1 VRVCQFRHTGWAS
14 SYSVKS
20 LDSQTKLQPLRFR
33 TPAFGANMSHAVRC
47 RVTNVECPMN
57 EEALNM
63 SLRKFLKIVGVT
75 SQQEI
80 EKAIRAAVA
89 DGRLKGNET
98 VSAQMVLT
106 IGKVG
111 LTHKIDGEIMLG

>member
-1 VRVCQFRHTGWAS
+1 
-14 SYSVKS
+14 
-20 LDSQTKLQPLRFR
+20 
-33 TPAFGANMSHAVRC
+33 
-47 RVTNVECPMN
+47 
-57 EEALNM
+57 M

-111 LTHKIDGEIMLG
+111 LTHKIDGEIMLGSRGAGRRQPSRIRPAPFGNRTGQGTFPATPVFRPRIARAA

>member
-1 VRVCQFRHTGWAS
+1 
-14 SYSVKS
+14 
-20 LDSQTKLQPLRFR
+20 
-33 TPAFGANMSHAVRC
+33 
-47 RVTNVECPMN
+47 MN

-63 SLRKFLKIVGVT
+63 SLRKFLKVVGVT

-106 IGKVG
+106 IGNIG
-111 LTHKIDGEIMLG
+111 LTHKIDGEIALS